1 MSAMTNVPDFTGWR
15 RGDPPDFLMQRE
27 WLVTNGLG
35 GYASGSL
42 AGFCTR
48 RFHGLLIAAL
58 PAPLGRTQYLPFLE
72 EHLLAGDRRIRMTAR
87 ETRDDIAL
95 PDLDWLQEVGVSMGL
110 PVWRFQSGPVALE
123 RRIVMP
129 HMRNAAI
136 VRYSLSAAADLPL
149 QLELR
154 PFIHIRAHEGPVE
167 DAAFEL
173 GERDAHGALVFV
185 RQGYPALTIACS
197 GERASFSPDALIVK
211 DAIYRV
217 ERSRGYDYAGALV
230 SPGCF
235 RVPVLPGRSVAL
247 TVGLDTPPSTDDVN
261 GMFDEEIERRR
272 ALVERADPRLHEGPA
287 AQLVLAADQFIVA
300 PAARLEEPVSA
311 GRTVVAGYHWFTDWG
326 RDTMISLEGLCL
338 LTGRMREADAI
349 LRMFGHHVRHGLI
362 PNMFP
367 EAEVEGRYH
376 TADASLWFF
385 HALDRY
391 LEAGGKEETLALLVP
406 ALRDIIDRHVAGTR
420 FGIHVDP
427 RDGLLVQGEQGY
439 QLTWMDAKVGD
450 WVVTPRRGKAV
461 EINALF
467 YNALM
472 LLAAWLER
480 DEPAI
485 ADAYR
490 AHAARAYR
498 AFNQRFWNPARSCLY
513 DVVDTEH
520 GSDDAA
526 MRPNQILAIALAHPV
541 LASAHWKAVVDA
553 VEREL
558 LTPVGLRTLSP
569 DHPRYEPFYDGDLR
583 ARDAAYHQGTVW
595 PWLIGPFMD
604 AWLKVYRDPAKAGR
618 FIAALY
624 PHLSDG
630 CIGTISEIFDAESPY
645 TPRGCAAQAWSVA
658 ELIRVTA
665 LLAGGRRG

>member
-1 MSAMTNVPDFTGWR
+1 MTNVPDFTGWR
-15 RGDPPDFLMQRE
+15 RGDPPEFLMQRE

-48 RFHGLLIAAL
+48 RFHGLLIASL
-58 PAPLGRTQYLPFLE
+58 PSPLGRTQYLPYLE
-72 EHLLAGDRRIRMTAR
+72 EHLLVGDRRVRMTAC

-95 PDLDWLQEVGVSMGL
+95 PDLDWLQEVGLSMGL
-110 PVWRFQSGPVALE
+110 PVWRFENGPVALE
-123 RRIVMP
+123 RRVVMP
-129 HMRNAAI
+129 HMRNAMI
-136 VRYSLSAAADLPL
+136 VRYSLSAAAEMPL

-154 PFIHIRAHEGPVE
+154 AYIHIRAHDGRVDDPMF
-167 DAAFEL
+167 DYAGRNAN
-173 GERDAHGALVFV
+173 GAHLFARLD
-185 RQGYPALTIACS
+185 YPILAIECI
-197 GERASFSPDALIVK
+197 GERAVFSEDTRVVQ

-217 ERSRGYDYAGALV
+217 ERSRGYDYCGELV

-235 RVPVLPGRSVAL
+235 RATILPGRCVAL
-247 TVGLDTPPSTDDVN
+247 KIGLDEPEPVEDAD
-261 GMFDEEIERRR
+261 GIFREEIERRR
-272 ALVERADPRLHEGPA
+272 LLVEKATPQLHEGPA
-287 AQLVLAADQFIVA
+287 AQLVLAADQFIVV
-300 PAARLEEPVSA
+300 PAARLQEPRTHA
-311 GRTVVAGYHWFTDWG
+311 GRTVIAGYHWFTDWG

-349 LRMFGHHVRHGLI
+349 LRMFGRHVRDGLI

-367 EAEVEGRYH
+367 EAEVEGCYH

-391 LEAGGKEETLALLVP
+391 LRAGGTQETLALLLPV
-406 ALRDIIDRHVAGTR
+406 LCDIIEHHLAGTR

-427 RDGLLVQGEQGY
+427 QDGLLVQGERGY

-467 YNALM
+467 HNALL
-472 LLAAWLER
+472 LLAGWLER
-480 DEPAI
+480 DAPRI
-485 ADAYR
+485 AQAYR
-490 AHAARAYR
+490 AHAARTYR
-498 AFNQRFWNPARSCLY
+498 AFNQRFWNPAGGFLY

-520 GSDDAA
+520 GGDDAA
-526 MRPNQILAIALAHPV
+526 MRPNQILSIALAHPV
-541 LASAHWKAVVDA
+541 LAPEYWQPVADA

-569 DHPRYEPFYDGDLR
+569 AHPQYEPFYDGDLR

-604 AWLKVYRDPAKAGR
+604 AWLKVYPDSAKAAR
-618 FIAALY
+618 FVAALY
-624 PHLSDG
+624 PHLTDG
-630 CIGTISEIFDAESPY
+630 CMGTISEIFDAESPY
-645 TPRGCAAQAWSVA
+645 TPRGCPAQAWSVA

-665 LLAGGRRG
+665 LLTAARAR